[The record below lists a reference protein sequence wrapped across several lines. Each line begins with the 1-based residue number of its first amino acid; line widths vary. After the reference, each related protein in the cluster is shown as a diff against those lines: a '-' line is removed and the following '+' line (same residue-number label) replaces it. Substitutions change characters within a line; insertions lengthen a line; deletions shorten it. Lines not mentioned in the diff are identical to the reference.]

1 MAEVSVWILVL
12 VTATSEGM
20 ISKDVDVFSWRP
32 RCMMAGSGRTT
43 FIKDKQGYVC
53 IEMKRKEYY
62 ESWKNMGNN

>member
-1 MAEVSVWILVL
+1 
-12 VTATSEGM
+12 
-20 ISKDVDVFSWRP
+20 
-32 RCMMAGSGRTT
+32 MMAGSGRTT